1 LTFVCE
7 IRLRKRE
14 KKREKRER
22 RKARGKPEIV
32 WLRGTAGVGLAPSIP
47 HFA

>member
-1 LTFVCE
+1 VCE

-22 RKARGKPEIV
+22 RKARGKPEM
-32 WLRGTAGVGLAPSIP
+32 WLRGLLGVGLAPSIP

>member
-1 LTFVCE
+1 VCE

-14 KKREKRER
+14 KKREKKRER
-22 RKARGKPEIV
+22 RKARGKPEM

>member
-1 LTFVCE
+1 MCE

-14 KKREKRER
+14 KREKKRER
-22 RKARGKPEIV
+22 RKARGKPEM
-32 WLRGTAGVGLAPSIP
+32 WLRGTAGVGLALSIP